1 MTAFESTQMQIL
13 GPQEL
18 QVVSGAL
25 FPYVLPLRAVPRSDH
40 VEPFPEGLFGCTY
53 EAHCR
58 WVPPWEATALHR
70 ILPRGTAL
78 DHVEPFPEGLFGRTY

>member
-53 EAHCR
+53 EAHCS
-58 WVPPWEATALHR
+58 
-70 ILPRGTAL
+70 